1 MKKRD
6 FFLEALAHEAYRHKA
21 WVFNMF
27 TQTRPSERE
36 VNSVPYLLHRGETHY
51 YFYGDHPISEAAT
64 ENTIIDDLEV
74 NETPFSFKETLRLKA
89 GEIPNLKEDITTTYG
104 NLLFNYI
111 ALIYPFGD
119 KINYVNGKID
129 IKKIEKEIERR
140 LVTDPGYRKAG
151 DFTTSDPITVSE
163 YLDFT
168 DALLSLEGFSQLV
181 VPSASEKA
189 LQTHP
194 DVKKRRAELIE
205 KYKDQLHDPA
215 IVAKIEK
222 ELIALDKEWIKGD
235 LAEGFYQTS
244 EGKSYGIVRKK
255 MFLMH
260 GREAPFDTDPTF
272 VKNALTEGWDLDALP
287 AMVNSLREGSYKRG
301 AETQLGGV
309 ASKTI
314 NRMFQNT
321 RITQDDC
328 GSVLGMDVTVDAK
341 TARQYLGFYYIER
354 GKAVRITEE
363 NVDGLIGKTL
373 TLRSPMFCKTPR
385 ANYCK
390 TCMGDAISQ
399 NPTGLA
405 SLAHA
410 VGSKMMDLSMQA
422 AHGKELK
429 TTPFD
434 MKRSFS

>member
-6 FFLEALAHEAYRHKA
+6 FFLEALAHGAYRHKA

-27 TQTRPSERE
+27 TQTRGAARQVDDRSYFL
-36 VNSVPYLLHRGETHY
+36 SRGETHY
-51 YFYGDHPISEAAT
+51 YFYRGDTRT
-64 ENTIIDDLEV
+64 EVGLDSDVIDDLPIDQ
-74 NETPFSFKETLRLKA
+74 TPFLFKEKVSLKA
-89 GEIPNLKEDITTTYG
+89 GDIPNLHKDITSTYG
-104 NLLFNYI
+104 NLLFNYV
-111 ALIYPFGD
+111 ALIFPFGD
-119 KINYVNGKID
+119 KIDYIEGRVNVRELESQ
-129 IKKIEKEIERR
+129 IEKR
-140 LVTDPGYRKAG
+140 LVTDPEHRTPQDY
-151 DFTTSDPITVSE
+151 SVPNPITVSE
-163 YLDFT
+163 YLNFT

-181 VPSASEKA
+181 VPSASPKA
-189 LQTHP
+189 LQTDP
-194 DVKKRRAELIE
+194 EVRKRRTELLE

-222 ELIALDKEWIKGD
+222 ELIGMDRAWIKGD
-235 LAEGFYQTS
+235 LSEGFYATDQ
-244 EGKSYGIVRKK
+244 GKSYGVVRKK

-260 GREAPFDTDPTF
+260 GQQSGFGTDPE
-272 VKNALTEGWDLDALP
+272 VVQKSLTEGWDLEKFP
-287 AMVNSLREGSYKRG
+287 AMVNALREGVYKRG

-328 GSVLGMDVTVDAK
+328 GSTLGMDVTLTAK
-341 TARQYLGFYYIER
+341 TVKQYQGFHYIE
-354 GKAVRITEE
+354 GKGTKKITEE
-363 NVDGLIGKTL
+363 NVNNLIGKTL

-385 ANYCK
+385 ANFCK
-390 TCMGDAISQ
+390 TCMGEGNSQ

-429 TTPFD
+429 TVPFNLE
-434 MKRSFS
+434 RSFS